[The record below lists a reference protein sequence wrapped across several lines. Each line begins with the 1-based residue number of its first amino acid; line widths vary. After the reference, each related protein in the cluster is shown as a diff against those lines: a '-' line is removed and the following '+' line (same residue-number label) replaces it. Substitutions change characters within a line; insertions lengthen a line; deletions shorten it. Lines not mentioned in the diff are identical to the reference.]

1 MDNLKELIKLA
12 FLEDVGKGD
21 ITSQAIIPK
30 TKQAS
35 ALIIAKQ
42 EGILCGIDVAEEV
55 FKIRDK
61 KIKFIKEKNDG
72 DSIKKGDVIAKVDGK
87 ALALLACERI
97 VLNFLQHLSGVATTA
112 NAYVIA
118 TKKYPVKI
126 LDTRKTLPGFR
137 ALEKYAV
144 KTGGAE
150 NHRLGLHDMVLI
162 KDNHIKVAGS
172 ITAAVERVK
181 KNNKI
186 KTKIEVECKS
196 FDEVKEALK
205 NEIDMIMFDNMS
217 YDEMEIAVGWVKEHN
232 KKTNAAITTEASGGV
247 MLENIKEIAKTGVDY
262 ISIGSALT
270 LSAKALDISMK
281 IVVE

>member
-1 MDNLKELIKLA
+1 MENLKELIKLA
-12 FLEDVGKGD
+12 FIEDVGTGD
-21 ITSQAIIPK
+21 VTSQAIIPN
-30 TKQAS
+30 TRQAS

-42 EGILCGIDVAEEV
+42 DGILCGIDVADEV
-55 FKIRDK
+55 FKTKDK
-61 KIKFIKEKNDG
+61 KIVVHKIKKDG
-72 DSIKKGDVIAKVDGK
+72 DAIKQGDIIAKVDGK

-112 NAYVIA
+112 NMYVAA
-118 TKKYPVKI
+118 TRKYSVKI

-150 NHRLGLHDMVLI
+150 NHRHGLYDLVLI

-172 ITAAVERVK
+172 ITEAVGRVK
-181 KNNKI
+181 KSNWAA
-186 KTKIEVECKS
+186 KIEVECKT
-196 FDEVKEALK
+196 FVEVKEALN
-205 NEIDMIMFDNMS
+205 NEIDIIMFDNMS
-217 YDEMEIAVGWVKEHN
+217 YNEMEITVGLVKEHN
-232 KKTNAAITTEASGGV
+232 KRTGAAITTEASGGV
-247 MLENIKEIAKTGVDY
+247 MLENIEEIARTGVDY

-270 LSAKALDISMK
+270 LSAKALDIAMK